1 MTGQRQGRH
10 KIMSDIEKV
19 YKIIDDL
26 IQRCIENSR
35 DPDNPE
41 KLYFAT
47 SQMMILQELRG
58 QIEEDVSE

>member
-1 MTGQRQGRH
+1 
-10 KIMSDIEKV
+10 MSDIEKV
-19 YKIIDDL
+19 YKIIDSL
-26 IQRCIENSR
+26 IQRCIENSQ
-35 DPDNPE
+35 DLDNPE